1 LPAKRVNRS
10 FLPYLNLPL
19 PTPLI
24 SSNSVR
30 TAQTPVVP
38 RHSSNTERGSQIGLR
53 QRKRTA
59 SLRGLLADKL
69 RLPDA
74 SLRQLARQ
82 HHLSK
87 TAATRRWAAYQKA
100 RAAGRTQDEALDDA
114 VADRRGGHN
123 RTFTPEHEQLL
134 GDIVRAAQPSMAH
147 EQIQAE
153 ALRFKRDVDVA
164 TGSHIT
170 RCTPLFKASDHFVT
184 RFKRRQR
191 LSSHRTAVVHES
203 KAELQRDMELE
214 KIAFVVE
221 VRDAIERCGAAMVF
235 NMDETPVSLLDVPVT
250 AVVAT
255 GSKQA
260 AKVATSAK
268 VPTHFTTFP
277 TISAA
282 GDKLPLCAIL
292 RGKTPRCLKKVQEG
306 ASADVK
312 KVHLYYSER
321 GWMNEGVMVLYFRDI
336 LLPYTHCRP
345 AALIVDCFQAH
356 WTPAIRDA
364 AAAMNLQLI
373 QVPGGCTAELQPLD
387 VSFNGPLLM
396 KRKQIWAANKLLHP
410 FAIDSAQTTI
420 ERAQQ
425 AYAAM
430 PKSQALTA
438 FRDAWLID

>member
-1 LPAKRVNRS
+1 VQTNRA
-10 FLPYLNLPL
+10 
-19 PTPLI
+19 I
-24 SSNSVR
+24 
-30 TAQTPVVP
+30 VP
-38 RHSSNTERGSQIGLR
+38 RHSSNTERGSR
-53 QRKRTA
+53 V
-59 SLRGLLADKL
+59 GLLKRERAEQW
-69 RLPDA
+69 
-74 SLRQLARQ
+74 RQLLQQKLLAPALPLRHLARDAQ
-82 HHLSK
+82 LSHDS
-87 TAATRRWAAYQKA
+87 AAKRWKAYERA
-100 RAAGRTQDEALDDA
+100 RAEGRTQDEALGDA
-114 VADRRGGHN
+114 AADHRGGHN
-123 RTFTPEHEQLL
+123 RTFTPAHEQLL
-134 GDIVRAAQPSMAH
+134 GDIVRAAQPSMAQK
-147 EQIQAE
+147 QIQAE
-153 ALRFKRDVDVA
+153 ALRFKRDVEVA
-164 TGSHIT
+164 TGSHAT
-170 RCTPLFKASDHFVT
+170 RSAPLFKASDHFVT

-191 LSSHRTAVVHES
+191 LSSHRTAVVHQS
-203 KAELQRDMELE
+203 KAELARDMELE
-214 KIAFVVE
+214 KISFVVE
-221 VRDAIERCGAAMVF
+221 VRDAIERYGAAMVF

-260 AKVATSAK
+260 AKVPTSAK

-277 TISAA
+277 TITAA

-292 RGKTPRCLKKVQEG
+292 RGKTPRCLKKVREG

-387 VSFNGPLLM
+387 ASFNGPLLM

-410 FAIDSAQTTI
+410 FAVDSAQATI

-430 PKSQALTA
+430 PKSLALTA
-438 FRDAWLID
+438 FRITWLID

>member
-1 LPAKRVNRS
+1 LAAKLAAPA
-10 FLPYLNLPL
+10 L
-19 PTPLI
+19 
-24 SSNSVR
+24 
-30 TAQTPVVP
+30 
-38 RHSSNTERGSQIGLR
+38 
-53 QRKRTA
+53 
-59 SLRGLLADKL
+59 
-69 RLPDA
+69 
-74 SLRQLARQ
+74 SLRQLARGARL
-82 HHLSK
+82 HHDQ
-87 TAATRRWAAYQKA
+87 AAKRWKAFESA
-100 RAAGRTQDEALDDA
+100 RAAGRTQGEALDEA
-114 VADRRGGHN
+114 SSDRRGGHN
-123 RTFTPEHEQLL
+123 RAFIPQHELL
-134 GDIVRAAQPSMAH
+134 LAEVVRAAQPSMTH
-147 EQIQAE
+147 TQVQEE
-153 ALRFKRDVDVA
+153 ALRFKRDVEVA
-164 TGSHIT
+164 TGRHAT
-170 RCTPLFKASDHFVT
+170 RSAPLFRASDHFVT
-184 RFKRRQR
+184 GFKRRQR

-235 NMDETPVSLLDVPVT
+235 NMDETPVSLLDAPVT

-277 TISAA
+277 TITAA

-292 RGKTPRCLKKVQEG
+292 RGKTPRCLKKVRVG

-345 AALIVDCFQAH
+345 AALIVDSFQAH

-410 FAIDSAQTTI
+410 FAIDSAQATI

-438 FRDAWLID
+438 FRNAWLID

>member
-1 LPAKRVNRS
+1 
-10 FLPYLNLPL
+10 LNLPL

-24 SSNSVR
+24 SFNSVH

-82 HHLSK
+82 HQLSK

-153 ALRFKRDVDVA
+153 ALRFKRDVDVS
-164 TGSHIT
+164 TGSHAT
-170 RCTPLFKASDHFVT
+170 RSTPPFKASDHFVT

-203 KAELQRDMELE
+203 KAELARDMELE

-221 VRDAIERCGAAMVF
+221 VRDAIERYGAAMVF
-235 NMDETPVSLLDVPVT
+235 NMDETPVSLLDAPVT

-268 VPTHFTTFP
+268 
-277 TISAA
+277 
-282 GDKLPLCAIL
+282 
-292 RGKTPRCLKKVQEG
+292 
-306 ASADVK
+306 
-312 KVHLYYSER
+312 
-321 GWMNEGVMVLYFRDI
+321 
-336 LLPYTHCRP
+336 
-345 AALIVDCFQAH
+345 
-356 WTPAIRDA
+356 
-364 AAAMNLQLI
+364 
-373 QVPGGCTAELQPLD
+373 
-387 VSFNGPLLM
+387 
-396 KRKQIWAANKLLHP
+396 
-410 FAIDSAQTTI
+410 
-420 ERAQQ
+420 
-425 AYAAM
+425 
-430 PKSQALTA
+430 
-438 FRDAWLID
+438 